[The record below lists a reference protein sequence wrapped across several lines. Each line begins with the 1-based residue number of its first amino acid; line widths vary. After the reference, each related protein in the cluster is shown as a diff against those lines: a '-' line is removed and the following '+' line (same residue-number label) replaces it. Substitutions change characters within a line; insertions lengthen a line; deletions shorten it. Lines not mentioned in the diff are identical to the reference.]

1 MFTKQSKF
9 RSTEERFAHL
19 HELWSKGHDSSE
31 AKQATKL
38 AWMWLKTGIITS
50 TDFQK
55 LLSVFAASAL
65 SK

>member
-9 RSTEERFAHL
+9 RSIEERFAHL
-19 HELWSKGHDSSE
+19 YDLWSKGQDSAE

-38 AWMWLKTGIITS
+38 AWMWLKSGVITS

-55 LLSVFAASAL
+55 LLSVYATSNL